1 MQSSISHFDFATI
14 IQNFAPAA
22 ISLGVAHALLRPR
35 TDTFWLN
42 KWGRPRDLTM
52 MLQAVSLVAF
62 LTFKIDFNK
71 NTETVTFLIP
81 SQWTSILIITRW
93 KRNKGF
99 DESRFSHYPLS
110 WESSGMVERI
120 KNLLFGSKQLK
131 KREVINILKVIET
144 LPKEHVDKV
153 CFSFFYLFKFP
164 FIFIDAEEINAN
176 VDEKKIGML
185 VILRTRIIHKLT
197 ASCLQLSFHLTFKF
211 LVLRTNRQFFLFFV
225 VVIY

>member
-1 MQSSISHFDFATI
+1 
-14 IQNFAPAA
+14 
-22 ISLGVAHALLRPR
+22 
-35 TDTFWLN
+35 
-42 KWGRPRDLTM
+42 

-99 DESRFSHYPLS
+99 DESRFSYYPLS

-120 KNLLFGSKQLK
+120 KNLLFGIKQLK
-131 KREVINILKVIET
+131 KREVIHILSVIET

-153 CFSFFYLFKFP
+153 CYVLNVKQQFKVDAPMQIFP
-164 FIFIDAEEINAN
+164 FWSP
-176 VDEKKIGML
+176 KIL
-185 VILRTRIIHKLT
+185 PLNLDV
-197 ASCLQLSFHLTFKF
+197 F
-211 LVLRTNRQFFLFFV
+211 L
-225 VVIY
+225 